1 MVKVHNGSWLNC
13 LRSKELISN
22 CQVRA
27 MTATDLPMVL
37 EWRNHPN
44 VRRFMFTQHEITF
57 QEHARWF
64 VQASQD
70 QTRRLLI
77 IEENGHAIGYVQFT
91 NLGPEG
97 ISDWGFYARPDS
109 PKGTGKKLG
118 IAALDHG
125 FRILKLHKVCGQ
137 AIERNTNSI
146 RFHERLG
153 FTREAELRDQKFINN
168 QYENLICFGL
178 LAHEWKAQANG
189 EIQ

>member
-1 MVKVHNGSWLNC
+1 MINC
-13 LRSKELISN
+13 

-27 MTATDLPMVL
+27 MAAADLPMVL
-37 EWRNHPN
+37 EWRNHPE
-44 VRRFMFTQHEITF
+44 VRRFMFTQHEITLT
-57 QEHARWF
+57 EHSSWF

-70 QTRRLLI
+70 RTRSLLI
-77 IEENGHAIGYVQFT
+77 IEENDDAIGYVQFT
-91 NLGPEG
+91 NVGPEG
-97 ISDWGFYARPDS
+97 IADWGFYARPDS

-118 IAALDHG
+118 IAALNHG

-137 AIERNTNSI
+137 AIASNAASI

-178 LAHEWKAQANG
+178 LAHEWQAQVDG